1 MGKKRNDF
9 NEIDLLKERYRNSI
23 RQQEQKI
30 RTGFKDLGDNLTG
43 VTLFNQVRDNL
54 FSGQGF
60 AFKLGFMAMTL
71 LRRRL
76 GQRKK
81 KKS

>member
-1 MGKKRNDF
+1 MRSKRNDF
-9 NEIDLLKERYRNSI
+9 DEIDRLKERYQHRI
-23 RQQEQKI
+23 LLQEQKI

-54 FSGQGF
+54 FTGQGF

-76 GQRKK
+76 EQRKIK
-81 KKS
+81 KP